1 MVFCFN
7 DEDINNNKSVI
18 EDSKD
23 NTEDESVL
31 AEAPG
36 EKAGLWP
43 GGAGACFMNTE
54 QVTTQH
60 MPWQILKLYIYRFDN
75 ISFDISENFKVQQQ
89 QHIVNVPPTV
99 QNSPTVQCYMI
110 PHVPMQYI
118 VGVQWPGGD
127 GYLCGTR

>member
-1 MVFCFN
+1 MVFCFS
-7 DEDINNNKSVI
+7 DGDIDNKSVN
-18 EDSKD
+18 EDSED

-60 MPWQILKLYIYRFDN
+60 MLWQILILYI
-75 ISFDISENFKVQQQ
+75 
-89 QHIVNVPPTV
+89 
-99 QNSPTVQCYMI
+99 
-110 PHVPMQYI
+110 
-118 VGVQWPGGD
+118 
-127 GYLCGTR
+127 